1 MNKRPRMKH
10 QLILPALILLIGLS
24 SCVSKKEYLALQGN
38 YDDLQSQLRDS
49 QQETANCNNTVA
61 NLRQDL
67 NNREAQIQQ
76 KNGQIDGLNN
86 KVNLLEREL
95 EFQKQNNT
103 NLLSRMEELSIL
115 SKTGAENVRKT
126 LESLNKQSEY
136 IQDLNQ
142 SIQQKDS
149 LNLALVMNLK
159 RSLDNINDEDIQIE
173 VKKGVVYVSISDK
186 LLFQSGSA
194 QVNQRALEVL
204 GKVAKVINDHKD
216 IEVMVEGHTDD
227 VPISTDCL
235 EDNWD
240 LSVKRATSIV
250 RLLQW
255 RYNVDPARLTAAGRS
270 EFLPKATNETREG
283 RQENRRTE
291 IIIIPQLDQFFSL
304 LQTPEASAS
313 GRN

>member
-1 MNKRPRMKH
+1 MKNK
-10 QLILPALILLIGLS
+10 LLVPIMGLMVLLS
-24 SCVSKKEYLALQGN
+24 SCVSKKEYLSLQGN
-38 YDDLQSQLRDS
+38 YDDLQTQLRNT
-49 QQETANCNNTVA
+49 QQDLTNCNQNVA
-61 NLRQDL
+61 SLQQQL
-67 NNREAQIQQ
+67 SNREATIQQ
-76 KNGQIDGLNN
+76 KNGEIQSLNN
-86 KVNLLEREL
+86 KVDLLEREL
-95 EFQKQNNT
+95 DFQKQNNT
-103 NLLSRMEELSIL
+103 NLLSRLEELSIL
-115 SKTGAENVRKT
+115 SKTGAENVKAT
-126 LESLNKQSEY
+126 LQSLNKQSEY

-186 LLFQSGSA
+186 LLFRSGSSE
-194 QVNQRALEVL
+194 VNQRALEVL
-204 GKVAKVINDHKD
+204 SKVAKVINDHDD
-216 IEVMVEGHTDD
+216 IEVMVEGHTDN
-227 VPISTDCL
+227 VPIANDCL
-235 EDNWD
+235 KDNWD

-255 RYNVDPARLTAAGRS
+255 RYDVAPERMTAAGRS
-270 EFLPKATNETREG
+270 EYLPKATNETSTG

-304 LQTPEASAS
+304 LQAPEADAG

>member
-1 MNKRPRMKH
+1 MKSK
-10 QLILPALILLIGLS
+10 LLVPIMGLMVLLS
-24 SCVSKKEYLALQGN
+24 SCVSKKEYLSLQGN
-38 YDDLQSQLRDS
+38 YDDLQTQLR
-49 QQETANCNNTVA
+49 NTQ
-61 NLRQDL
+61 QDL
-67 NNREAQIQQ
+67 TDCNQNAAALQQQLSNRQATIQQ
-76 KNGQIDGLNN
+76 KDGEIQGLNN
-86 KVNLLEREL
+86 KVDLLEREL
-95 EFQKQNNT
+95 DFQKQNNT
-103 NLLSRMEELSIL
+103 NLLSRLEELSIL
-115 SKTGAENVRKT
+115 SKTGAENVKST

-149 LNLALVMNLK
+149 INLALVMNLK

-194 QVNQRALEVL
+194 EVNQRALQVL
-204 GKVAKVINDHKD
+204 SKVAKVINDHSD
-216 IEVMVEGHTDD
+216 IEVMVEGHTDN
-227 VPISTDCL
+227 VPIATDCL
-235 EDNWD
+235 KDNWD

-250 RLLQW
+250 RILQW
-255 RYNVDPARLTAAGRS
+255 RYNVAPERMTAAGRS
-270 EFLPKATNETREG
+270 EYLPKSSNESSTG

-304 LQTPEASAS
+304 LQAPEASAG

>member
-1 MNKRPRMKH
+1 MKNK
-10 QLILPALILLIGLS
+10 LLVPIMGLMVLLS

-38 YDDLQSQLRDS
+38 YDDLQTQLRNS
-49 QQETANCNNTVA
+49 QQDLTDCNQNVA
-61 NLRQDL
+61 RLQQQMS
-67 NNREAQIQQ
+67 NRDATIQQ
-76 KNGQIDGLNN
+76 KNGEIQGLNN
-86 KVNLLEREL
+86 KVDLLEREL
-95 EFQKQNNT
+95 DFQKQNNT
-103 NLLSRMEELSIL
+103 NLLSRLEELSIL
-115 SKTGAENVRKT
+115 SKTGAENVKAT

-186 LLFQSGSA
+186 LLFRSGSA
-194 QVNQRALEVL
+194 EVNQRALDVL
-204 GKVAKVINDHKD
+204 SKVAKVINDHSD
-216 IEVMVEGHTDD
+216 IEVMVEGHTDN

-235 EDNWD
+235 KDNWD

-250 RLLQW
+250 RILQW
-255 RYNVDPARLTAAGRS
+255 RYNVAPERMTAAGRS
-270 EFLPKATNETREG
+270 EYLPKATNETDIG

-304 LQTPEASAS
+304 LQAPEADAS

>member
-1 MNKRPRMKH
+1 MGLMV
-10 QLILPALILLIGLS
+10 LLS
-24 SCVSKKEYLALQGN
+24 SCVSKKEYLSLQGN
-38 YDDLQSQLRDS
+38 YDDLQTQLR
-49 QQETANCNNTVA
+49 NTQ
-61 NLRQDL
+61 QDL
-67 NNREAQIQQ
+67 TDCNQNAAALQQQLSNRQATIQQ
-76 KNGQIDGLNN
+76 KDGEIQGLNN
-86 KVNLLEREL
+86 KVDLLEREL
-95 EFQKQNNT
+95 DFQKQNNT
-103 NLLSRMEELSIL
+103 NLLSRLEELSIL
-115 SKTGAENVRKT
+115 SKTGAENVKST

-149 LNLALVMNLK
+149 INLALVMNLK

-194 QVNQRALEVL
+194 EVNQRALQVL
-204 GKVAKVINDHKD
+204 SKVAKVINDHSD
-216 IEVMVEGHTDD
+216 IEVMVEGHTDN
-227 VPISTDCL
+227 VPIATDCL
-235 EDNWD
+235 KDNWD

-250 RLLQW
+250 RILQW
-255 RYNVDPARLTAAGRS
+255 RYNVAPERMTAAGRS
-270 EFLPKATNETREG
+270 EYLPKSSNESSTG

-304 LQTPEASAS
+304 LQAPEASAG

>member
-1 MNKRPRMKH
+1 MKNK
-10 QLILPALILLIGLS
+10 LLVPIMGLMVLLS

-38 YDDLQSQLRDS
+38 YDDLQTQLRNS
-49 QQETANCNNTVA
+49 QQDLTDCNQNVA
-61 NLRQDL
+61 RLQQQMS
-67 NNREAQIQQ
+67 NRDATIQQ
-76 KNGQIDGLNN
+76 KNGEIQGLNN
-86 KVNLLEREL
+86 KVDLLEREL
-95 EFQKQNNT
+95 DFQKQNNT
-103 NLLSRMEELSIL
+103 NLLSRLEELSIL
-115 SKTGAENVRKT
+115 SKTGAENVKAT

-186 LLFQSGSA
+186 LLFRSGSA
-194 QVNQRALEVL
+194 EVNQRALDVL
-204 GKVAKVINDHKD
+204 SKVAKVINDHSD
-216 IEVMVEGHTDD
+216 IEVMVEGHTDN

-235 EDNWD
+235 KDNWD

-250 RLLQW
+250 RILQW
-255 RYNVDPARLTAAGRS
+255 RYNVAPERMTAAGRS
-270 EFLPKATNETREG
+270 EFLPKATNETDIG

-304 LQTPEASAS
+304 LQAPAADAS

>member
-1 MNKRPRMKH
+1 MKNK
-10 QLILPALILLIGLS
+10 LLVPIMGLMVLLS

-38 YDDLQSQLRDS
+38 YDDLQTQLRNS
-49 QQETANCNNTVA
+49 QQDLTDCNQNVA
-61 NLRQDL
+61 RLQQQMS
-67 NNREAQIQQ
+67 NRDATIQQ
-76 KNGQIDGLNN
+76 KNGEIQGLNN
-86 KVNLLEREL
+86 KVDLLEREL
-95 EFQKQNNT
+95 DFQKQNNT
-103 NLLSRMEELSIL
+103 NLLSRLEELSIL
-115 SKTGAENVRKT
+115 SKTGAENVKAT

-186 LLFQSGSA
+186 LLFRSGSA
-194 QVNQRALEVL
+194 EVNQRALEVL
-204 GKVAKVINDHKD
+204 SKVAKVINDHND
-216 IEVMVEGHTDD
+216 IEVMVEGHTDN

-235 EDNWD
+235 KDNWD

-250 RLLQW
+250 RILQW
-255 RYNVDPARLTAAGRS
+255 RYNVAPERMTAAGRS
-270 EFLPKATNETREG
+270 EYLPKATNETDIG

-304 LQTPEASAS
+304 LQAPEADAS

>member
-1 MNKRPRMKH
+1 MNRT
-10 QLILPALILLIGLS
+10 LILTAFICSVFLT

-38 YDDLQSQLRDS
+38 YDDLQTQLRNAQNDI
-49 QQETANCNNTVA
+49 NDCNSRVA
-61 NLRQDL
+61 GLRQDL
-67 NNREAQIQQ
+67 SNRDAQIQQ
-76 KNGQIDGLNN
+76 KNSELGGLNN
-86 KVNLLEREL
+86 KVDLLEREL
-95 EFQKQNNT
+95 DFQKQNNT
-103 NLLSRMEELSIL
+103 NLLSRLEELSIL
-115 SKTGAENVRKT
+115 SKTGAENVKQT
-126 LESLNKQSEY
+126 LESLNRQNEY
-136 IQDLNQ
+136 IKDLNQ

-194 QVNQRALEVL
+194 DVNQRALEVL
-204 GKVAKVINDHKD
+204 GKVAKVINDHDD
-216 IEVMVEGHTDD
+216 IEVMVEGHTDN

-235 EDNWD
+235 KDNWD

-270 EFLPKATNETREG
+270 EFVPKADNEGKEG
-283 RQENRRTE
+283 RAENRRTE
-291 IIIIPQLDQFFSL
+291 IIIIPQLDQFFNL
-304 LQTPEASAS
+304 LQTPEANT
-313 GRN
+313 GPRN